1 MQTTTLTQ
9 NQLQIIYNFRDNEIK
24 SYQSSKD
31 LLFMM
36 VDYFKDNKG
45 IKKST
50 IKSNLTKVLKTQLP
64 NNNMVT
70 RAKKLM
76 AVADNYEK
84 FNLNE
89 DLINKSHIYNIETMV
104 NVLDYISSNEDKCV
118 IGFKEA
124 LDRINNINSDVH
136 QLKVTELNNQ
146 IATVLKDIK
155 VANKIIE
162 SEKGIIEFNY
172 TNVFN
177 TLKDNLDKL
186 SDEDKNRLIE
196 LLAQ

>member
-24 SYQSSKD
+24 SYNSSKD

-124 LDRINNINSDVH
+124 LDSINNINSDVH

>member
-124 LDRINNINSDVH
+124 LDSINNINSDVH

>member
-45 IKKST
+45 INKST

-124 LDRINNINSDVH
+124 LDSINNINSDVH

>member
-1 MQTTTLTQ
+1 
-9 NQLQIIYNFRDNEIK
+9 
-24 SYQSSKD
+24 
-31 LLFMM
+31 
-36 VDYFKDNKG
+36 
-45 IKKST
+45 
-50 IKSNLTKVLKTQLP
+50 
-64 NNNMVT
+64 
-70 RAKKLM
+70 
-76 AVADNYEK
+76 
-84 FNLNE
+84 
-89 DLINKSHIYNIETMV
+89 MV

-186 SDEDKNRLIE
+186 SDEDKNRLIK

>member
-24 SYQSSKD
+24 SYKSSKD

-50 IKSNLTKVLKTQLP
+50 IKSNLTKVLNEQLP

-89 DLINKSHIYNIETMV
+89 DLINK
-104 NVLDYISSNEDKCV
+104 
-118 IGFKEA
+118 
-124 LDRINNINSDVH
+124 
-136 QLKVTELNNQ
+136 
-146 IATVLKDIK
+146 
-155 VANKIIE
+155 
-162 SEKGIIEFNY
+162 
-172 TNVFN
+172 
-177 TLKDNLDKL
+177 
-186 SDEDKNRLIE
+186 
-196 LLAQ
+196 